1 MKTVCE
7 KWIVVEGLNQAE
19 LIHVC
24 HVESDVKEAI
34 ANLVNDYG
42 CKPEDVLVFPV
53 SAAIPFKFKRV
64 EAVEISL

>member
-1 MKTVCE
+1 MTPVQ
-7 KWIVVEGLNQAE
+7 KWLVVEGFNKAE

-24 HVESDVKEAI
+24 YDLKDVKDAI
-34 ANLVNDYG
+34 VSLIDMG

-53 SAAIPFKFKRV
+53 SAAIPFKFKKV